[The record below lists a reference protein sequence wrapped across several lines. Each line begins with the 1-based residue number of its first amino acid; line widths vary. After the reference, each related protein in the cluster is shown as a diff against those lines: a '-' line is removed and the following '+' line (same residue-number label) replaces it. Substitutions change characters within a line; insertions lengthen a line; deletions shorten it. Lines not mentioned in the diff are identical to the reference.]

1 MAIVTDIREN
11 RGMVEL
17 SLDGVKWLRVRRKHF
32 AMRPL
37 DSGEA
42 IDPAAYLDSLA
53 AVQAA
58 DCYEAALTM
67 LDQAAQTSGNLRA
80 KLVFKGFVAPAAD
93 AAVERLT
100 GNGLVDDGRYAE
112 RVAQSQLSKP
122 VGAYAVRR
130 KLRAKRLPEDAID
143 AAMESFD
150 DEQQQNACSEAAA
163 KLWRKYSNLPSREGR
178 AKLSQALARR
188 GFSWDAISS
197 ALDEISFDMDNF
209 DE

>member
-1 MAIVTDIREN
+1 MAIVSDLREN
-11 RGMVEL
+11 RGLMEI
-17 SLDGVKWLRVRRKHF
+17 SLDGTLWLRIRKKHF
-32 AMRPL
+32 ALLPL
-37 DSGEA
+37 KNGEA
-42 IDPAAYLDSLA
+42 VDPEEYENRIAAL
-53 AVQAA
+53 QAS

-67 LDQAAQTSGNLRA
+67 LDQAAQTSGNLRS
-80 KLVFKGFVAPAAD
+80 KLVFKGFVSPAAD
-93 AAVERLT
+93 AAVERLI

-112 RVAQSQLSKP
+112 RVAQAQLSKP

-150 DEQQQNACSEAAA
+150 DEQQQKACSEAAA
-163 KLWRKYSNLPSREGR
+163 KLWRKYAILPPREGR

-197 ALDEISFDMDNF
+197 AMDTLSFDTDDF
-209 DE
+209 EE